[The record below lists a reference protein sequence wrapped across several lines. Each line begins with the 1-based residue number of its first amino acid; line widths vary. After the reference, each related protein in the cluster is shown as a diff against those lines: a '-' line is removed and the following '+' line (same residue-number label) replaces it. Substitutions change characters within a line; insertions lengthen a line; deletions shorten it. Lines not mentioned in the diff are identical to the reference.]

1 MHRKVAPSSG
11 LPWRFTDK
19 RFTAWGGLRL
29 VDEVLRKLDWEAAL
43 RSAPLPLPHSNR
55 GVDPV
60 LIVQAFL
67 VTVWTGGARFA
78 HTAMV
83 RFDEVLRS
91 IFGLSAVPSVST
103 FTRFFR
109 RFGQRQVHEVFGHLF
124 LWFWERLTPQ
134 TLTLDLDSSV
144 ITRYGHQEGAARGY
158 NPRHRG
164 KRSHHPLMA
173 FAAEIRMVVNAWLRP
188 GSTNDG
194 SNVEN
199 FFQEVLR
206 ILGSKHRIGL
216 VRGDSGFCLGHLL
229 ETLEKNG
236 TDYIIVARILPTLKR
251 QIAGLRQWLEIDEKV
266 AVCEFQYHA
275 EGWSKA
281 RRVVVVRYRVED
293 RPHGQMLLEVPAYTY
308 AVYIT
313 SLGLP
318 PIQVRELY
326 LGRADSENRI
336 KDAFGG
342 FRVTRICEPEILGH
356 RGHFSDEPL
365 CLQSHVALPAK
376 CLRSSIKTHL
386 GNAALPMLCNRSQP
400 WQRRAQT
407 TSQIRFT
414 QSQTPLVRRL
424 ICYCL

>member
-1 MHRKVAPSSG
+1 VNRKVACSAG

-29 VDEVLRKLDWEAAL
+29 VDEVLRKLDWEGAL
-43 RSAPLPLPHSNR
+43 RSAPLPLPQSNR

-109 RFGQRQVHEVFGHLF
+109 RFGQRQVDEVFDYLF
-124 LWFWERLTPQ
+124 QWFWERLSPQ

-199 FFQEVLR
+199 FFQQVLR
-206 ILGSKHRIGL
+206 ILGPKHRVGL
-216 VRGDSGFCLGHLL
+216 VRADSGFCLGNFL

-251 QIAGLRQWLEIDEKV
+251 QIAGLREWLQIDGKV
-266 AVCEFQYHA
+266 AVAEFAYHA
-275 EGWSKA
+275 QGWSKA
-281 RRVVVVRYRVED
+281 RRVVVARFRVED
-293 RPHGQMLLEVPAYTY
+293 RPDGQTLLEVPAYTY

-313 SLGLP
+313 SLRLP

-336 KDAFGG
+336 KELLEDFALRG
-342 FRVTRICEPEILGH
+342 FAT
-356 RGHFSDEPL
+356 
-365 CLQSHVALPAK
+365 QSLSEKAEPAK
-376 CLRSSIKTHL
+376 FGEKALTLR
-386 GNAALPMLCNRSQP
+386 
-400 WQRRAQT
+400 
-407 TSQIRFT
+407 
-414 QSQTPLVRRL
+414 
-424 ICYCL
+424 